1 METKPGT
8 RVRCEECGS
17 ELIVVK
23 AADPELTCCDRP
35 VSPLSPDKPRRTA

>member
-1 METKPGT
+1 METKTGT
-8 RVRCEECGS
+8 RVRCDSCGS

-35 VSPLSPDKPRRTA
+35 VSPMSPDKPRGPA